1 MASKWLGAEGGAAF
15 GFSSLEDESL
25 ASLTVDQVWLDS
37 SFAVATTSVLCFVK
51 LLLVAVA
58 VVVAAAV
65 AVKAVVGECKQLH
78 HENSGHCMEAD
89 SCAGVE
95 FWRMLAS
102 HSSLAGSAC
111 ASGRTKKR
119 TLFVTRRLALPV
131 VPHRLCL
138 TWNCTHK
145 RQCSRALLAR

>member
-1 MASKWLGAEGGAAF
+1 MAGGRRRC
-15 GFSSLEDESL
+15 GFRLLESRRPEPGLSCSRSGL
-25 ASLTVDQVWLDS
+25 VGLLLRRCNY
-37 SFAVATTSVLCFVK
+37 FCFVK

-58 VVVAAAV
+58 VAVAAAV

-89 SCAGVE
+89 SCAGAE

-119 TLFVTRRLALPV
+119 TLFVTRRLAC
-131 VPHRLCL
+131 RLCH
-138 TWNCTHK
+138 TGC
-145 RQCSRALLAR
+145 ALLGTLLTSANTLVPSSPGEVAPVG